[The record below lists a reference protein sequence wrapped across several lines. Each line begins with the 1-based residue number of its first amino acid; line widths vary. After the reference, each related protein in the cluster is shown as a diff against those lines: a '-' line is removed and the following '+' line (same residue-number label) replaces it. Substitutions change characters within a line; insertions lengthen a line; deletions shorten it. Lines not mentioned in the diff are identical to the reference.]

1 MVGSARTPRE
11 INGQRNAASDIILNI
26 RRIPQWENWSKTQ
39 SAASKMSRSLADGQS
54 INMTPRHVWR
64 AGSRGSITDRAIST
78 SKAIVQ
84 EDNSPNI
91 QRRKE
96 SLNRAIIAIG
106 KKESTVSAPAT
117 YHTNVYCLNP
127 LKKSLKSNGS
137 AGLTSASAPV
147 AIKKEIHIPS
157 SGLENLS
164 KKYYTPSISPDTM
177 YTPSQV
183 YHPSISKVPETP
195 HVAQAPSI
203 SVAASDLTHDQDAAS
218 RHLKTVS
225 NIKKSDTRSV
235 AESVLLTSSTQVKR
249 KSKTGGEKNIP
260 DLAENSMTHSLV
272 HPVLLP
278 GLASITTSIP
288 PQPKEGNSVAG
299 TGLAES
305 IKKEIQHSQDRIVAV
320 YPEKDISTVA
330 HHPVVSRHTSSS
342 RLTDDRRIS
351 TRSPTTKQDHLIQTN
366 QKGLISRQVG
376 DVKPKKDK
384 PYILASTKFLDPADI
399 MESVSKSG
407 SIDTNT
413 NTDLSDELLS
423 IHTNGEYS
431 FDQNEITPIQTSVDN
446 HYIGSDSNQVK
457 DATNDHVVEVD
468 VKDKE
473 LFLSSAVETIQQS
486 VTRRSSVVTLQR
498 LALLKTMTLSRE
510 NSVTSR
516 TGTDIF
522 EPGDKNNPCAI
533 DHLELIQENILTPGD
548 DSKHQHDA
556 PLILNRDPL
565 DASLIPTVNI
575 SKASENKQ
583 EEIPQR
589 QKVNPFTV
597 LTEPQFN
604 SLTNSTGAFRSPS
617 NAYERFLM
625 GGRNVRIG
633 ARRALAAALQ
643 ATDAGH
649 MDEILIGKNTTRSHP
664 LSRNPQSIDRLRKS
678 YKSKLKQNMTEKVQA
693 MEETRIYIIT
703 HMSAL
708 NNYRK
713 TMFDLKHENQRL
725 KEEYETVVTNI
736 NNRVSSTL
744 LKNEESDSIIKNLQK
759 EHITKRKKL
768 AKAFSVFIHSNAE
781 AVRLLEN
788 KLQAT
793 KSMYDSQ
800 VQELIDLQEFKT
812 MTFLDPEVIA
822 KRIVAEYEHK
832 EQLLLEHQR
841 IEKQFGERFAMEEKE
856 ADQTVIDRI
865 IEIIDGEKT
874 QLSSFIR
881 KAIATARRKNQRLKT
896 EIQIQQKYHAQFAED
911 IKLAEEVR
919 AQLIL
924 DLEKHKDDRRKVLD
938 RKTRMPAPCYSIA

>member
-249 KSKTGGEKNIP
+249 KSKTGGEKNIRP
-260 DLAENSMTHSLV
+260 DLAENS
-272 HPVLLP
+272 
-278 GLASITTSIP
+278 
-288 PQPKEGNSVAG
+288 
-299 TGLAES
+299 LAES

-649 MDEILIGKNTTRSHP
+649 MDEILIERIRLAPIHSPETRNRSIGSGNPTRS
-664 LSRNPQSIDRLRKS
+664 ILRKG
-678 YKSKLKQNMTEKVQA
+678 
-693 MEETRIYIIT
+693 
-703 HMSAL
+703 
-708 NNYRK
+708 
-713 TMFDLKHENQRL
+713 
-725 KEEYETVVTNI
+725 
-736 NNRVSSTL
+736 
-744 LKNEESDSIIKNLQK
+744 
-759 EHITKRKKL
+759 KL